1 MPDARTIRSR
11 LISRWVTATLLA
23 TALLLGAA
31 LVAACGGGGGKASQP
46 GSSDTPAAASA
57 VAGSPTS
64 AITPSSNAGL
74 QTPTTGTPISPQDL
88 AAREHSAGVQ
98 GDFTGAR
105 LIIPS
110 IGVNAPFVSL
120 TVGTDGQMPD
130 PQGPTEVAWYDF
142 SAWPGKGG
150 VPGVGG
156 NSVFSGHVDYHD
168 YGPAVFWSLKDL
180 GEGDTIQVQTQDGNT
195 YTYVVQWNRSVA
207 PDDPTWND
215 IVASTA
221 QESVTLI
228 TCGGTWDGE
237 RREYDRREVVWAV
250 LSP

>member
-1 MPDARTIRSR
+1 MSQARTIRLR
-11 LISRWVTATLLA
+11 LIDPWLPASMVAV
-23 TALLLGAA
+23 ALLVAAA
-31 LVAACGGGGGKASQP
+31 LLAACGGGGKGNESA
-46 GSSDTPAAASA
+46 SSDTPSDASA
-57 VAGSPTS
+57 VAGSPTGS
-64 AITPSSNAGL
+64 ITPSANAGL
-74 QTPTTGTPISPQDL
+74 VTPSAGTPISQEDL
-88 AAREHSAGVQ
+88 AARQHAAGVQ

-142 SAWPGKGG
+142 SAWSNMGG

-168 YGPAVFWSLKDL
+168 YGPAVFWRLREL
-180 GEGDTIQVQTQDGNT
+180 GEGDTIEVQTQDGNT
-195 YTYVVQWNRSVA
+195 YTYAVQWNRSV
-207 PDDPTWND
+207 DPNDAAWND

-250 LSP
+250 RTS